1 MRLFWPPAILL
12 GGQRLI
18 ATLGKVSDRE
28 APLRQGQRYC
38 TGCFNKSRTVQL
50 EKVAQCNGK
59 KATC

>member
-18 ATLGKVSDRE
+18 ATLGKVIDRE

-38 TGCFNKSRTVQL
+38 TGYRFLDGSIA
-50 EKVAQCNGK
+50 EM
-59 KATC
+59 